1 MLKQIED
8 SKALETKAEQKRLN
22 MFVLEK
28 GNFDKD
34 LTGLNNAL
42 A

>member
-1 MLKQIED
+1 MLKNIDD
-8 SKALETKAEQKRLN
+8 SKTLENKAEQKRLN
-22 MFVLEK
+22 MFAIEK

-34 LTGLNNAL
+34 LTKLNNTL